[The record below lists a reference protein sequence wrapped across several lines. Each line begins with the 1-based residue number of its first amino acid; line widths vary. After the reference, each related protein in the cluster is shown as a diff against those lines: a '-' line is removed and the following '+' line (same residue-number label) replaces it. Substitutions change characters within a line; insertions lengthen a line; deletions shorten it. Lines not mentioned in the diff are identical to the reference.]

1 VRLNDRHPDKLTP
14 SSYGDSVGHY
24 EADTL
29 VIDTIGVKTDRPYA
43 MIDLFGTPYYQII
56 ACRRTLLAARIRRR
70 EGRQLEERIGCATA
84 MSSATTGAGSY
95 SCT

>member
-1 VRLNDRHPDKLTP
+1 VAPKILGRAACAPERPSSRQATP
-14 SSYGDSVGHY
+14 SWYGDSVGHY

-43 MIDLFGTPYYQII
+43 MIDLFGTPYYKII

-70 EGRQLEERIGCATA
+70 E
-84 MSSATTGAGSY
+84 
-95 SCT
+95 